1 MSELIGRI
9 QVLWDGLAPRERVL
23 VGSAGGALA
32 VALLFFGLILPIQG
46 AVTSARETAEDASR
60 ELAQMQ
66 RMKREWDEL
75 SARLTTVESRIQG
88 GGDGQNLLTL
98 LESLA
103 ARAGVKPT
111 SMEKRQ
117 SGESEQ
123 YEETKVEV
131 SLKNVTL
138 QQAVNYLASIET
150 AAQPLSIKSLRIK
163 RRSAAG
169 AAGADSGGAADL
181 IDVTFSVSGFK
192 PLAA

>member
-1 MSELIGRI
+1 MSEIIGRI

-23 VGSAGGALA
+23 VGAAGAALA
-32 VALLFFGLILPIQG
+32 VLILLFGIVLPIRG
-46 AVTSARETAEDASR
+46 AVDSAKESAEDA
-60 ELAQMQ
+60 EHQLAQMQ
-66 RMKREWDEL
+66 RMKREWDDL
-75 SARLTTVESRIQG
+75 NVRLQQVEGRIQG
-88 GGDGQNLLTL
+88 GGEGQNLLTL

-117 SGESEQ
+117 SGESAR

-150 AAQPLSIKSLRIK
+150 AEQPLSVKSLRIK
-163 RRSAAG
+163 RRAG
-169 AAGADSGGAADL
+169 LNASGGVADL

-192 PLAA
+192 PLSA

>member
-1 MSELIGRI
+1 MSELVGRV

-23 VGSAGGALA
+23 VGAAGGVFA
-32 VALLFFGLILPIQG
+32 VALLLLGIVLPIRG
-46 AVTSARETAEDASR
+46 AVENARSGAETA
-60 ELAQMQ
+60 AQQSAQ
-66 RMKREWDEL
+66 RQGMEREWDDV
-75 SARLTTVESRIQG
+75 SSRLTSVEGRIQG
-88 GGDGQNLLTL
+88 GGEGQNLLTL

-117 SGESEQ
+117 SGESAR

-138 QQAVNYLASIET
+138 QQAVNYLTSIET
-150 AAQPLSIKSLRIK
+150 ASQPLSVKSLRIK
-163 RRSAAG
+163 RRAAVGGSG
-169 AAGADSGGAADL
+169 AAGGAADL

-192 PLAA
+192 PLST